1 MKQTIRYR
9 FLNIPRKVTGEIRI
23 TLDDRSVEYHSQYE
37 GGSGVSIR
45 MTPFITLNITRPS
58 EMDENGRYIRP
69 PFNPNDSLTMTK
81 FNLPVFLENLN
92 GIIEGMKTKALYSYM
107 GKRLELNVELAEKV
121 RRVFTIA
128 NTVVEMAPV
137 ILLPDDDSR
146 IEGIKIKFNN
156 EGSSFSLSINEMQSL
171 AWNLNHLDVDN
182 LAFALYRSYANP
194 VQSPMP
200 KEDSYSPNIP
210 KSTVDISP
218 KTDFMITDES

>member
-107 GKRLELNVELAEKV
+107 GKRLELNAELAEKV

-128 NTVVEMAPV
+128 NTIVEMAPV
-137 ILLPDDDSR
+137 ILLPDDESR
-146 IEGIKIKFNN
+146 IEGIKVKFNN
-156 EGSSFSLSINEMQSL
+156 ENSSFSLSINEMQSL

-182 LAFALYRSYANP
+182 LAFALYRAYANP
-194 VQSPMP
+194 AQNPMS
-200 KEDSYSPNIP
+200 KENSYASNIP

-218 KTDFMITDES
+218 KTDFMMPDES